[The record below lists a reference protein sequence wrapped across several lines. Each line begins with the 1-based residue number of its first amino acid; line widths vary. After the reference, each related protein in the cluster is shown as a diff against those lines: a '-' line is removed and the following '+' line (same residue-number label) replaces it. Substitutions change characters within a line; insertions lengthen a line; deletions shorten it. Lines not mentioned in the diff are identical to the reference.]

1 MNVAALLRRTAAAIV
16 IPGLALA
23 SLVAPAQAQGTPLRF
38 AYLLTD
44 AVLPILAAEKAGK
57 FDEAGIDLQL
67 IEVQGGPAVVAALAS
82 GEVDIGYSAPIPPIN
97 ARINGVD
104 LKMLLAIGYETEPGT
119 KYVWLTASK
128 ASGITSIADVK
139 GKKISFN
146 ANGGLCELTWR
157 DYLAQAGI
165 KWEENEPV
173 VLPFPQ
179 QEAALQQGVI
189 DAACSVN
196 PFYAAIKQNPE
207 IAPVELAAGS
217 LADKSRPTLIDVVF
231 STEKYAAENIET
243 IKTFARV
250 SDDFRKTL
258 VADRALLEQTA
269 VDIFGLTAEA
279 AKDYNVPSIDG
290 TLTVRKDD
298 VQHLLDAMNR
308 AGMLPTPIT
317 ADDMSIEVEY

>member
-1 MNVAALLRRTAAAIV
+1 MKFAAFLRRTAAAIV
-16 IPGLALA
+16 LPGLALA
-23 SLVAPAQAQGTPLRF
+23 ALAGPAAAQGTPLRF

-67 IEVQGGPAVVAALAS
+67 VEVQGGPAVVAALAS

-104 LKMLLAIGYETEPGT
+104 LKMVLAIGYEMEPGT

-128 ASGITSIADVK
+128 ASGIATLADVK
-139 GKKISFN
+139 GKKITFN

-157 DYLAQAGI
+157 DYLATAGI
-165 KWEENEPV
+165 KWEEVEPV

-179 QEAALQQGVI
+179 QEAALQQGTV

-196 PFYAAIKQNPE
+196 PFYAAIKQNTE

-217 LADKSRPTLIDVVF
+217 LADKSKPTLIDVVF
-231 STEKYAAENIET
+231 TTDKYVAENLET
-243 IKTFARV
+243 LKTFARV
-250 SDDFRKTL
+250 SDDMRKAL

-269 VDIFGLTAEA
+269 MDVFGLTAEA

-290 TLTVRKDD
+290 TLTVRKSD
-298 VQHLLDAMNR
+298 VQNLLDAMSR
-308 AGMLPTPIT
+308 AGMLPAPIT
-317 ADDMSIEVEY
+317 ADDMSVEIAY